1 MATLQNYG
9 GRMRDSFVKFRA
21 TEEER
26 ERWRAALEQDGRT
39 LAEICRAALDRIA
52 KRYETDR

>member
-1 MATLQNYG
+1 
-9 GRMRDSFVKFRA
+9 MRDSFVKFRA

-26 ERWRAALEQDGRT
+26 ERWRVALEQDGRT

>member
-1 MATLQNYG
+1 
-9 GRMRDSFVKFRA
+9 MRDSFVKFRA

-26 ERWRAALEQDGRT
+26 ERWRAALERDGRT